1 MSFGFALPYLTSCL
15 NGVIVKDKYGGA
27 AVGLFAAITPTVSGL
42 SALPFSLL
50 AQRLGTKV
58 PFMALACVSSAT
70 VAALGMALG
79 VDELG
84 SAGVLL
90 CLYVLEGWLRC
101 VFEGINKAVF
111 ADLFLGQSEVAF
123 ATLIVQSG
131 GASALAFWMM
141 SVRVDERVVAGCSCL
156 GRPGNAHVPLRAEN
170 GRRPRAPLC
179 RARQRGRGALD
190 DDRLQ
195 RAAGRSEEGRTDAF
209 GAYYPP
215 PPLSPPPPQ
224 VFNSAG
230 RFEN

>member
-1 MSFGFALPYLTSCL
+1 
-15 NGVIVKDKYGGA
+15 
-27 AVGLFAAITPTVSGL
+27 
-42 SALPFSLL
+42 
-50 AQRLGTKV
+50 
-58 PFMALACVSSAT
+58 MALACVSSAT

-141 SVRVDERVVAGCSCL
+141 SVRVDERVVAGCTLCSAVLAMPMFLC
-156 GRPGNAHVPLRAEN
+156 ALRMA
-170 GRRPRAPLC
+170 GG
-179 RARQRGRGALD
+179 RGRHSAARGGEAGELLD
-190 DDRLQ
+190 DDHLQ
-195 RAAGRSEEGRTDAF
+195 RAAGRSEEEVGADAF
-209 GAYYPP
+209 GAY
-215 PPLSPPPPQ
+215 
-224 VFNSAG
+224 
-230 RFEN
+230 